1 MSMTNSPLVLCNCTL
16 PAACGRP
23 HVAPFTFTAEPSE
36 PARLHPDDIEA
47 IARRVAELLR
57 GAP

>member
-1 MSMTNSPLVLCNCTL
+1 MTNSPIVLCNCTL

-57 GAP
+57 AP